1 MAGETPEKLPIDP
14 LKVLGKIVQ
23 EKRLSSQGS
32 VGSIDFKSTYQ
43 AEIVARCEKP
53 PLLDGKFPG
62 LLEVAT
68 DKKGAYYVFK
78 VRIMED
84 TSDEKLGTSILP
96 TIDQMLLPPDPSLQ
110 YEGIPDIVS
119 KPDGNLL
126 PGKEISSEYLHSLSS
141 EHSGEVQEAIKYTS
155 VLLSLL
161 PEAVLLKSDAKTKTP
176 EVGDSVTLKHDRIEG
191 RFYIIDAPTKKGQ
204 NANDGNAI
212 VTKGADASTTTKD
225 PSDSPAAAFTSAPTP
240 TSPTSQSGLMTDIKF
255 GEAYLLPSA
264 KTSAVKNGE
273 KVSKSVKCLERKGMT
288 REAYYQAEMRIFEKD
303 FTEEMVVA
311 ERGEYSNERER
322 RKDRAIRK
330 YEKKKA
336 EALQRKSMPSCKESK

>member
-1 MAGETPEKLPIDP
+1 VAGETPEKLPIDP

-43 AEIVARCEKP
+43 AEIVARCENP
-53 PLLDGKFPG
+53 PLLEKGGEYPG

-141 EHSGEVQEAIKYTS
+141 EHSGEVQEALKYTS

-161 PEAVLLKSDAKTKTP
+161 PEAVLLKSNVKTKSP

-204 NANDGNAI
+204 NANNGNAI
-212 VTKGADASTTTKD
+212 VTSGADAPTTTKD
-225 PSDSPAAAFTSAPTP
+225 PSDSPTAAAAFTNDAPPPPPPIP
-240 TSPTSQSGLMTDIKF
+240 TMQSGDPVVVSST
-255 GEAYLLPSA
+255 
-264 KTSAVKNGE
+264 KTAAVKNGE

-288 REAYYQAEMRIFEKD
+288 PEAYYQAEMRIFEKD
-303 FTEEMVVA
+303 FTEEMVDA
-311 ERGEYSNERER
+311 ERGQYSDERER